1 MTHLLLL
8 RKNLANILFLLS
20 KYYENNEKLYEQY
33 VQNLLVSGYISDFK
47 KIYNKHSTCL
57 NNSSLVTWNKI
68 QQSSSIYEKEKIEII
83 FSQYIYRVSDKNL
96 KNELLKKNIQYY
108 KDSLCAENYINQE
121 MILNFISNNIE
132 NIPIQK
138 FIPLISQ
145 TLKKYQNEILN
156 RLVDNIFKNVKCRMN
171 FDKYISDLNI
181 IFKYCIDNKLQD
193 VYLYLNFKKIY
204 NKYCDNYDVIVLN
217 ILESDLQFAYKE
229 LTKVKV
235 NYYEY
240 LMECLDELENSNKV
254 FENYRLRNLL
264 YIVNKLK
271 DQNLKEKVIKRY
283 INISKKILIKNDI
296 SINSKIFLIKKI
308 LELYIYSKKNK
319 LIYINVFFDILKN
332 KEAILQVT
340 NDLFETEEYIGIL
353 ELYLDVLNNI
363 ILNQFDDGFTI
374 KILNMYNKNK
384 IFKDEIL
391 FIIVLLIRLNIVFD
405 LRSIIINIYKDINDS
420 ELQDN
425 IIYIFIISYQ
435 QYSLLYKELIKNIN
449 ITEKTEKLLIKNKK
463 NGIYNLLYNK
473 K

>member
-156 RLVDNIFKNVKCRMN
+156 RLVDNIFKNPR
-171 FDKYISDLNI
+171 S
-181 IFKYCIDNKLQD
+181 
-193 VYLYLNFKKIY
+193 
-204 NKYCDNYDVIVLN
+204 
-217 ILESDLQFAYKE
+217 
-229 LTKVKV
+229 
-235 NYYEY
+235 
-240 LMECLDELENSNKV
+240 
-254 FENYRLRNLL
+254 
-264 YIVNKLK
+264 
-271 DQNLKEKVIKRY
+271 
-283 INISKKILIKNDI
+283 
-296 SINSKIFLIKKI
+296 IKK
-308 LELYIYSKKNK
+308 YS
-319 LIYINVFFDILKN
+319 
-332 KEAILQVT
+332 
-340 NDLFETEEYIGIL
+340 
-353 ELYLDVLNNI
+353 I
-363 ILNQFDDGFTI
+363 IL
-374 KILNMYNKNK
+374 
-384 IFKDEIL
+384 
-391 FIIVLLIRLNIVFD
+391 
-405 LRSIIINIYKDINDS
+405 S
-420 ELQDN
+420 E
-425 IIYIFIISYQ
+425 
-435 QYSLLYKELIKNIN
+435 
-449 ITEKTEKLLIKNKK
+449 
-463 NGIYNLLYNK
+463 
-473 K
+473 

>member
-1 MTHLLLL
+1 M
-8 RKNLANILFLLS
+8 
-20 KYYENNEKLYEQY
+20 
-33 VQNLLVSGYISDFK
+33 
-47 KIYNKHSTCL
+47 
-57 NNSSLVTWNKI
+57 
-68 QQSSSIYEKEKIEII
+68 
-83 FSQYIYRVSDKNL
+83 
-96 KNELLKKNIQYY
+96 
-108 KDSLCAENYINQE
+108 
-121 MILNFISNNIE
+121 
-132 NIPIQK
+132 
-138 FIPLISQ
+138 
-145 TLKKYQNEILN
+145 
-156 RLVDNIFKNVKCRMN
+156 
-171 FDKYISDLNI
+171 
-181 IFKYCIDNKLQD
+181 
-193 VYLYLNFKKIY
+193 
-204 NKYCDNYDVIVLN
+204 
-217 ILESDLQFAYKE
+217 
-229 LTKVKV
+229 
-235 NYYEY
+235 
-240 LMECLDELENSNKV
+240 
-254 FENYRLRNLL
+254 
-264 YIVNKLK
+264 
-271 DQNLKEKVIKRY
+271 
-283 INISKKILIKNDI
+283 
-296 SINSKIFLIKKI
+296 
-308 LELYIYSKKNK
+308 ELYIYSKKNK